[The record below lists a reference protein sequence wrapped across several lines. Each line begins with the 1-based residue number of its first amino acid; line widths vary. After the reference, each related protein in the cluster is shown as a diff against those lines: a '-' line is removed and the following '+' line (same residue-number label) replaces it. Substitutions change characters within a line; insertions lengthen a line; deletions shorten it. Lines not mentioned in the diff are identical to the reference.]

1 MQAAG
6 LAEAIAIYEGLR
18 PRIGNND
25 ATILNNLAWAYSE
38 SGDVGRALPLAR
50 RAWAL
55 DRDNPATADT
65 LGWLLF
71 KSGRR
76 AEGLAL
82 LEAGRPRRA
91 ERLRHPPPAGAGA
104 AQLERLHLV

>member
-1 MQAAG
+1 MRCRRRTG
-6 LAEAIAIYEGLR
+6 R
-18 PRIGNND
+18 PRSPSTRGCGARIGDND

-38 SGDVGRALPLAR
+38 QGELAAAIPLAR
-50 RAWAL
+50 RAWSL

-71 KSGRR
+71 KAGRR

-82 LEAGRPRRA
+82 LERAARGAPSDSAIRR
-91 ERLRHPPPAGAGA
+91 RLALAKSS
-104 AQLERLHLV
+104 